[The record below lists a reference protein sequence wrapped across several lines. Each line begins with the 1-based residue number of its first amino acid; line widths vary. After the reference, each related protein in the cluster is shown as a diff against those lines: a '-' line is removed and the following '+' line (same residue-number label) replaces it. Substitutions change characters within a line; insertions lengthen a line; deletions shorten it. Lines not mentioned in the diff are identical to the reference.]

1 MFIDEAKIWVKAGDG
16 GNGCIAFRREKYIP
30 KGGPSGGDGGRG
42 GDVWFEAS
50 EDVDTLLDF
59 AGRHHWRAE
68 DGNPGRGKNCS
79 GLAGKDLI
87 IKVPAGT
94 QVYDEGLEHLLLID
108 LNKPGMKVKICRG
121 GRGGKGNQHYATST
135 RQTPRFAQKGQVGGE
150 RNVQLVLKLIADIGL
165 VGLPNAGKSTLLSRC
180 SAARPKIASYP
191 FTTLEP
197 MLGIVELSDYRRFV
211 MADLPGLIEGA
222 HSGAGLG
229 IDFLKHI
236 ERTRIIVHILDI
248 MPLDGTNPVD
258 NYKVIRKELLSYS
271 KELGK
276 KKEVIVLNKIDLD
289 PEGEILKKI
298 KKKFRKKIFIISAVT
313 GKGVKELSEGL
324 YKLVQQD
331 KKRGHEDTKTQS

>member
-16 GNGCIAFRREKYIP
+16 GNGCISFRREKYIP
-30 KGGPSGGDGGRG
+30 KGGPNGGDGGDG
-42 GDVWFEAS
+42 GDVWFEAA

-59 AGRHHWRAE
+59 SGRHHWNAE
-68 DGNPGRGKNCS
+68 NGMQGGGKNCS
-79 GLAGKDLI
+79 GLAGKDLLI
-87 IKVPAGT
+87 RVPVGT
-94 QVYDEGLEHLLLID
+94 QIYDEGLEDLLLID
-108 LNKPGMKVKICRG
+108 LNKPGMKVKLCKG
-121 GRGGKGNQHYATST
+121 GRGGKGNQHFATST
-135 RQTPRFAQKGQVGGE
+135 RQAPRFAQKGQAGAE
-150 RNVQLVLKLIADIGL
+150 RDIKLVLKLIADIGL

-180 SAARPKIASYP
+180 SAARPKIAAYP

-197 MLGIVELSDYRRFV
+197 MLGIVELTGFRRFV

-258 NYKVIRKELLSYS
+258 NYKKIKKELLSYS

-298 KKKFRKKIFIISAVT
+298 KKKFRKKIFTISAVT
-313 GKGVKELSEGL
+313 GQGIKELKEGL
-324 YKLVQQD
+324 YKLVQQ
-331 KKRGHEDTKTQS
+331 KKIAAKKAQKE